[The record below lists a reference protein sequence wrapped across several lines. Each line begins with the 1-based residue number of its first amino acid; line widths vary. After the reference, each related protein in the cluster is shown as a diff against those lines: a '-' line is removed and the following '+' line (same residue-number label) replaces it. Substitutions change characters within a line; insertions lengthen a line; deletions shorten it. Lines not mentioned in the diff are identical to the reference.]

1 MKKKDKNSPFLV
13 KNKEVFSL
21 DRESDGENEN
31 PDMLNVSRSEY
42 NTNLS
47 IVSDT
52 KPISINGMSNSQK
65 SKIKFRK
72 DKYLSYPIESLT
84 DEYNAD
90 GKLIFMKSSSLY
102 DSVCLCDEKL
112 SFDDIDGICYDTR
125 ITVYCIEGHIE
136 DMSRCIYDDE
146 LSFDI
151 LSGNRGQGVTYKI
164 EILGEE
170 TYGFG
175 I

>member
-1 MKKKDKNSPFLV
+1 MNTYNL
-13 KNKEVFSL
+13 NRFSDL
-21 DRESDGENEN
+21 GRYITDRNRNLTSES
-31 PDMLNVSRSEY
+31 
-42 NTNLS
+42 
-47 IVSDT
+47 ISD
-52 KPISINGMSNSQK
+52 PE
-65 SKIKFRK
+65 F
-72 DKYLSYPIESLT
+72 YLSAPIESLT

-90 GKLIFMKSSSLY
+90 RKLIFMKSSNLY

-136 DMSRCIYDDE
+136 DISRCIYDDE
-146 LSFDI
+146 LSFEI
-151 LSGNRGQGVTYKI
+151 LSSKRGVSYKF

>member
-1 MKKKDKNSPFLV
+1 MNTYNLNRASDLGRYITNRNRNLIS
-13 KNKEVFSL
+13 
-21 DRESDGENEN
+21 ES
-31 PDMLNVSRSEY
+31 
-42 NTNLS
+42 
-47 IVSDT
+47 
-52 KPISINGMSNSQK
+52 ISGPE
-65 SKIKFRK
+65 F
-72 DKYLSYPIESLT
+72 YLSAPIESLT